1 MANQIL
7 VEAPLPEWILDMLDD
22 DDQLH
27 IFSENPSMDLEA
39 IDGFL
44 IYGHIHVDGEF
55 MDRMPALKVISNF
68 GVGVDHIDLEAAQ
81 ERHIPVGNT
90 PDLLNGAT
98 ADMCFA
104 LMLAAA
110 RNMIIGDRFA
120 RSAEFTH
127 YDPTILMGCDV
138 HSTTLGIIGL
148 GRIGYQVARRARSF
162 DMEVL
167 YHNRNPNPRAEADLG
182 AEYVALDELL
192 QRSDFVSLTTPLTEE
207 TRGLIGRRELDL
219 MKETAIL
226 VNVARGGVVDHDALL
241 EALQNGQIAAAGLDV
256 TEPEPLPRD
265 HPLLQLEN
273 VVIIPHLGSC
283 TRQTRKAMA
292 QRTIDNLKAG
302 LEEKELL
309 NRIA

>member
-27 IFSENPSMDLEA
+27 IFSDNPSMDLEA

-104 LMLAAA
+104 LILAAA